1 MAKTK
6 QIYKTIIKTADK
18 THTIAKKQ
26 QLDNILKNQQKLRSE
41 RQII

>member
-18 THTIAKKQ
+18 TPTIMKKNVN
-26 QLDNILKNQQKLRSE
+26 NILKIHQKSRSE

>member
-18 THTIAKKQ
+18 THTIVKKTKQ
-26 QLDNILKNQQKLRSE
+26 YIKKSPKSRSE